1 MKKVWFLG
9 LLAAAIL
16 AGCSDNDDNGG
27 DEVKPGGGQVESPYL
42 PQRIAQ
48 VKVFKDG
55 EISDSVCCYYDTRGR
70 VNLIESY
77 ELEYYGWDASDD
89 ESFYYFED
97 YAIESDGGFYNILN
111 GKIVTGYLY
120 SDKVKYEYEG
130 DCLQPFR
137 VIDNN
142 LDTLMMGFSFSED
155 NLSRY
160 TLSCHYY
167 LNHQFNNQYFQTDF
181 KYGNRANELNID
193 MFYFIMRHVFRD
205 LTIETFGVHGSGSE
219 DFLTTILDPWLQ
231 DIAGERSACLP
242 EAMEVTL
249 SNSDGEETRAYTYKY
264 TMKGEYV
271 SEMAILDAAG
281 KEAYRFVFSYEE

>member
-55 EISDSVCCYYDTRGR
+55 EESERCTFYYSIRGR
-70 VNLIESY
+70 MNLLRE
-77 ELEYYGWDASDD
+77 DD
-89 ESFYYFED
+89 CGDMFSYFED
-97 YAIESDGGFYNILN
+97 YLIESDDWFHNILN
-111 GKIVTGYLY
+111 GKVITGYSY
-120 SDKVKYEYEG
+120 SGDDKVKYAYDGDYLQSLQWIETDRYGEYS
-130 DCLQPFR
+130 
-137 VIDNN
+137 
-142 LDTLMMGFSFSED
+142 DTLTMDFSFSED

-160 TLSCHYY
+160 VLSCHYY
-167 LNHQFNNQYFQTDF
+167 GNQRYNNQRFQTDF

-205 LTIETFGVHGSGSE
+205 LAIEAFGIYDSE
-219 DFLTTILDPWLQ
+219 SITILEPWLLG
-231 DIAGERSACLP
+231 IAGERSACLP
-242 EAMEVTL
+242 ESMEVTM
-249 SNSDGEETRAYTYKY
+249 SRESGDGEEKRAYTCKY

>member
-70 VNLIESY
+70 VNLVEFY

-97 YAIESDGGFYNILN
+97 YSIESDGGHLTNYKIYLPVIQLIKSDYIIMDNAKVTNI
-111 GKIVTGYLY
+111 K
-120 SDKVKYEYEG
+120 
-130 DCLQPFR
+130 
-137 VIDNN
+137 
-142 LDTLMMGFSFSED
+142 
-155 NLSRY
+155 
-160 TLSCHYY
+160 
-167 LNHQFNNQYFQTDF
+167 
-181 KYGNRANELNID
+181 
-193 MFYFIMRHVFRD
+193 
-205 LTIETFGVHGSGSE
+205 TI
-219 DFLTTILDPWLQ
+219 
-231 DIAGERSACLP
+231 
-242 EAMEVTL
+242 
-249 SNSDGEETRAYTYKY
+249 
-264 TMKGEYV
+264 
-271 SEMAILDAAG
+271 
-281 KEAYRFVFSYEE
+281 

>member
-1 MKKVWFLG
+1 M
-9 LLAAAIL
+9 
-16 AGCSDNDDNGG
+16 
-27 DEVKPGGGQVESPYL
+27 
-42 PQRIAQ
+42 
-48 VKVFKDG
+48 
-55 EISDSVCCYYDTRGR
+55 
-70 VNLIESY
+70 
-77 ELEYYGWDASDD
+77 
-89 ESFYYFED
+89 
-97 YAIESDGGFYNILN
+97 
-111 GKIVTGYLY
+111 
-120 SDKVKYEYEG
+120 
-130 DCLQPFR
+130 QPFR

-160 TLSCHYY
+160 TLSCYYY

-219 DFLTTILDPWLQ
+219 DFLTTILDPWLL

>member
-70 VNLIESY
+70 VNLVESY

-89 ESFYYFED
+89 ELFYYFED

-137 VIDNN
+137 
-142 LDTLMMGFSFSED
+142 
-155 NLSRY
+155 
-160 TLSCHYY
+160 
-167 LNHQFNNQYFQTDF
+167 
-181 KYGNRANELNID
+181 
-193 MFYFIMRHVFRD
+193 
-205 LTIETFGVHGSGSE
+205 
-219 DFLTTILDPWLQ
+219 
-231 DIAGERSACLP
+231 
-242 EAMEVTL
+242 
-249 SNSDGEETRAYTYKY
+249 
-264 TMKGEYV
+264 
-271 SEMAILDAAG
+271 
-281 KEAYRFVFSYEE
+281 